1 MKLPRL
7 HVLPDLSCCAA
18 CWKIASNMA
27 DSILMPES
35 SMSSLHA
42 STRSWYFA
50 LEHYSIASTIMQGS

>member
-7 HVLPDLSCCAA
+7 QVLPDLSCCAA
-18 CWKIASNMA
+18 CWKIASNVA

-42 STRSWYFA
+42 SIGLRQFA
-50 LEHYSIASTIMQGS
+50 CKDFGTAPTIKCM